1 MKPHTRA
8 LVITGALA
16 VLMSAGQVSFAQ
28 AQAQA
33 RVGAAPSDL
42 PNISAS
48 ADGVAVGHEVQENSA
63 PRPSRYTLG
72 LRLDDGRYRGFHQD
86 SADDLLVSD
95 RVLVEND
102 RIEQERKTAQK

>member
-28 AQAQA
+28 AQA

-42 PNISAS
+42 PNINAP

-63 PRPSRYTLG
+63 PRPSRYTLR
-72 LRLDDGRYRGFHQD
+72 LRLDDGRYRGFQQD
-86 SADDLLVSD
+86 SADDLRVSD